1 MMRQERL
8 RLCEEDA
15 HGAVDR
21 IGHVV
26 LCVRGWV
33 DGSLAILTTLA
44 DFA

>member
-26 LCVRGWV
+26 LCVRAG
-33 DGSLAILTTLA
+33 LTVVWQY
-44 DFA
+44 